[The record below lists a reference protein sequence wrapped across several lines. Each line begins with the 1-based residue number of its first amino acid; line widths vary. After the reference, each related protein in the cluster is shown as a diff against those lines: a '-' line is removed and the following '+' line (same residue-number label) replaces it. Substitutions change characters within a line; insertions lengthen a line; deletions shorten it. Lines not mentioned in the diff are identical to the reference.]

1 MVPAANGLIYEP
13 TVACEETSA
22 MNATQQETVFNELVK
37 ANHASIYRICRA
49 YLYDV
54 SHADDLYQEILY
66 QVWKSMSNFKGQ
78 AKASTWI
85 YRVAVN
91 TAINFNLK
99 NKRHQHVA
107 LPDSFQ
113 PPYQETLPEKQEQEA
128 QVDKLRY
135 CISKL
140 ATSDR
145 LIISLVLENKSY
157 KEIAE
162 ITGTTVTHTGVKI
175 NRIKT
180 RLLHLMNTL

>member
-1 MVPAANGLIYEP
+1 VPNNDSE
-13 TVACEETSA
+13 
-22 MNATQQETVFNELVK
+22 FNELVK

-66 QVWKSMSNFKGQ
+66 QIWKSMQSFKQQ
-78 AKASTWI
+78 AKVTTWI
-85 YRVAVN
+85 YRIAVN

-99 NKRHQHVA
+99 NKRHQHQA
-107 LPDSFQ
+107 MPDTFSM
-113 PPYQETLPEKQEQEA
+113 PYEETLPEKQEQEA
-128 QVDKLRY
+128 KLTKLRY
-135 CISKL
+135 CISQL
-140 ATSDR
+140 ETQDR

-162 ITGTTVTHTGVKI
+162 ITGISATNTGVKI

-180 RLLHLMNTL
+180 RLLHLMENLQS